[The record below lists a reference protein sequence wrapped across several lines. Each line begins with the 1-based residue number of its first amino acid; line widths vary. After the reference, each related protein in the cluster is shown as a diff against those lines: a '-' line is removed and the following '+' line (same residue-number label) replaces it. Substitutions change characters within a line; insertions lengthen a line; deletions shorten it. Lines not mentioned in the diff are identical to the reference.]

1 MIKFMEKYDRFT
13 RQWGEW
19 FNWVAIAAIAA
30 MLGVVVV
37 DIVGSKLFRWPVPG
51 SMDIIGLLGLLAAAF
66 AIARAEIFKQ
76 HVRVDFLLTGLKERT
91 QGMIG
96 IVSNFLA
103 LTLIALVIWRS
114 VDYGM
119 SMQVSKTS
127 SPTLRIPS
135 FPFGYAIAL
144 TCIPL
149 FLVLLLELFES
160 IRKARKK

>member
-1 MIKFMEKYDRFT
+1 MEKYDRFT
-13 RQWGEW
+13 KQWGEW
-19 FNWVAIAAIAA
+19 FNWVAIAAIAV
-30 MLGVVVV
+30 MLGVIVV
-37 DIVGSKLFRWPVPG
+37 DIVGSKLFRWPLPG
-51 SMDIIGLLGLLAAAF
+51 SMDIIGLLGLFAATF

-91 QGMIG
+91 QGMIA

-119 SMQVSKTS
+119 SMQTDKTS

-144 TCIPL
+144 ACIPL

-160 IRKARKK
+160 IRKAWKK

>member
-1 MIKFMEKYDRFT
+1 MGKYDRFT

-19 FNWVAIAAIAA
+19 FNWVAMAAIAA
-30 MLGVVVV
+30 MLGLIVI
-37 DIVGSKLFRWPVPG
+37 DIVGSKLFRWPLPG

-66 AIARAEIFKQ
+66 AIARTEIFKR

-91 QGMIG
+91 QGMIS

-119 SMQVSKTS
+119 SMQASKTS

-135 FPFGYAIAL
+135 YPFGYATVLA
-144 TCIPL
+144 CIPL
-149 FLVLLLELFES
+149 FLVLLFELFES

>member
-1 MIKFMEKYDRFT
+1 MEKYDRFT

-19 FNWVAIAAIAA
+19 FNWVAITAIAV
-30 MLGVVVV
+30 MLGVAVV
-37 DIVGSKLFRWPVPG
+37 DIVGSKLFRWPFPG

-103 LTLIALVIWRS
+103 LTLIGLVIWRC
-114 VDYGM
+114 VDYGID
-119 SMQVSKTS
+119 MQASKAS

-135 FPFGYAIAL
+135 FPFSYAIAL
-144 TCIPL
+144 ACIPL

-160 IRKARKK
+160 IRKAGKK